1 MNYNSNLFLSIGK
14 PIKDEYGRI
23 VGRVASFAL
32 TPNGKFDGVYVE
44 SNDGKFLKQS
54 MEHLTFNGAEV
65 TVTSSIKS
73 RASVL
78 CDQIPLIWRK
88 DQALRDLAEK
98 RKISPD
104 LYQELHNNF
113 ETVLSQLK
121 KDVQALSE
129 EADNVVE
136 RCNEEIRTLGY
147 AVVNL
152 ELEHEIG
159 QVDEEAYQSA
169 FTLLQENLKRANTE
183 KSDIVTIKS
192 KLSNIM
198 LGDSNKQ
205 IEEISI
211 EPIKEETS
219 TETDNETANAVSE
232 ETANAV
238 SEETANEVSE
248 ETANEVTEEAVEE
261 TPTEETPTEAAE
273 ETLNETPKEDPD
285 ETPEEAPDLPEPPVV
300 VYVKEV
306 GKAGI

>member
-129 EADNVVE
+129 EADNVTE

-183 KSDIVTIKS
+183 KSDIETIKS

-219 TETDNETANAVSE
+219 AETDNETAN
-232 ETANAV
+232 
-238 SEETANEVSE
+238 EVTE
-248 ETANEVTEEAVEE
+248 ETANEVTEETANEVTEETVKE
-261 TPTEETPTEAAE
+261 TPTDETPTEAAE
-273 ETLNETPKEDPD
+273 ETLNETPKEIPD
-285 ETPEEAPDLPEPPVV
+285 ETPEETPDLPEPPVV